1 MSQLSAEPL
10 PLAEAAYQR
19 LRDDIIACRLEPGQ
33 RVTERGLGKQTGFGV
48 SPIRDALTRLDH
60 EGLVRT
66 IPRKGYQ
73 VTPLTLKSVDDLF
86 TFWQIIGPGVVKRGV
101 INASD
106 EQLEEIVRDFGRI
119 ESNLPAGQGAPELL
133 DVVESGNELFTILA
147 QASGNSYLAA
157 TYARL
162 SGELFRVWTLIA
174 DSDLVTVGELIDV
187 TDWPEMI
194 HRREADRLAQCAAE
208 YIQACSDHVGR
219 TLVRWPSVRTSE
231 VVPLRASS

>member
-1 MSQLSAEPL
+1 MSQLRADPL

-19 LRDDIIACRLEPGQ
+19 LRDDIIACRLKPGQ
-33 RVTERGLGKQTGFGV
+33 RITERGQGKQTGFGV

-86 TFWQIIGPGVVKRGV
+86 TFWQIIGPEVVKRGV

-106 EQLEEIVRDFGRI
+106 EQLEQILQDFSQI

-133 DVVESGNELFTILA
+133 EVVELGNELFTTLA
-147 QASGNSYLAA
+147 EASENSYLAA
-157 TYARL
+157 TYGRL

-174 DSDLVTVGELIDV
+174 DSELVTVGELIDV
-187 TDWPEMI
+187 TDWPELI
-194 HRREADRLAQCAAE
+194 RRRDADRLAQCASE
-208 YIQACSDHVGR
+208 YIQACTDHVGR

-231 VVPLRASS
+231 VVPLRTSP